1 MLEKEQTRFAEAK
14 PKRGSKGAGATA
26 TTKARATGTAGHKPA
41 ASARHESDL
50 QQRIQ
55 QRAYQLWESEG
66 RPEGR
71 EQAHW
76 QQAQRE
82 LSARPVR

>member
-1 MLEKEQTRFAEAK
+1 MLEQEEIRSPAAK
-14 PKRGSKGAGATA
+14 PKRAKTTGATA
-26 TTKARATGTAGHKPA
+26 ATKARATRAATRKPE
-41 ASARHESDL
+41 ASARHEGDL

-71 EQAHW
+71 EHAHW

-82 LSARPVR
+82 LTAQPAG

>member
-1 MLEKEQTRFAEAK
+1 MLEKEPIRSQPSPSEQGYRAPQRQVARRQTAVSLSR
-14 PKRGSKGAGATA
+14 
-26 TTKARATGTAGHKPA
+26 RA
-41 ASARHESDL
+41 HEGDL

-55 QRAYQLWESEG
+55 QRAYELWEREG

-82 LSARPVR
+82 LGAAAPAN

>member
-1 MLEKEQTRFAEAK
+1 MLEKDQIGCAQAK
-14 PKRGSKGAGATA
+14 PKRSKASGATA
-26 TTKARATGTAGHKPA
+26 TTKPRATRTAARKPEA
-41 ASARHESDL
+41 GVRYEGDL

-82 LSARPVR
+82 ITAPPRR

>member
-1 MLEKEQTRFAEAK
+1 MLEKKPIESAGAK
-14 PKRGSKGAGATA
+14 PKRSKAAGASAA
-26 TTKARATGTAGHKPA
+26 TKTRATSTAARKPG
-41 ASARHESDL
+41 ASARHEADL

-71 EQAHW
+71 DQAHW
-76 QQAQRE
+76 QQALRE
-82 LSARPVR
+82 LTAQSAR

>member
-1 MLEKEQTRFAEAK
+1 MLEKEPIEAAGAK
-14 PKRGSKGAGATA
+14 PKRSKAAGATA
-26 TTKARATGTAGHKPA
+26 ATRTRATSTAARKPG
-41 ASARHESDL
+41 ASARHEGDL

-66 RPEGR
+66 RPQGR

-82 LSARPVR
+82 LTAQSVR